1 MAAWRCEISVLV
13 WILLE
18 EKFCTS
24 ALSRYEISS
33 VRSESE
39 TEFEDKFSSSCT
51 VLLLPSRL
59 SFSILFGKSTLCAK

>member
-13 WILLE
+13 WSLLE
-18 EKFCTS
+18 EKFSTS
-24 ALSRYEISS
+24 ALSRYEIS

-51 VLLLPSRL
+51 VLLLPSRF
-59 SFSILFGKSTLCAK
+59 SFSFLFGKSTLCAK

>member
-13 WILLE
+13 WSLLE

-24 ALSRYEISS
+24 ALSRYEIS

-39 TEFEDKFSSSCT
+39 TEFEGKFPSSCT
-51 VLLLPSRL
+51 ALLLPSRF
-59 SFSILFGKSTLCAK
+59 SFSFLFGKSTLCAK